1 MMPANLNEESLHQ
14 IHEQIYGHVKTDSP
28 ICVQLEKL
36 DRYIQANRK
45 GFKPDTFDT
54 LQYA

>member
-1 MMPANLNEESLHQ
+1 MMPANLNEESLQ
-14 IHEQIYGHVKTDSP
+14 QVQEQIYGHAKTDSP

-36 DRYIQANRK
+36 DRYIQTNRR

-54 LQYA
+54 FQYA